1 MEAMMGCVGGGGGG
15 GKEEMPQCVEN
26 PPQLPKPIWL
36 VIFKIH
42 TGEKSFDN
50 PPTAHMGWTHL
61 DPDGFRD
68 QRLPNAHL

>member
-50 PPTAHMGWTHL
+50 PPTAHMG
-61 DPDGFRD
+61 
-68 QRLPNAHL
+68 